1 MTGRIPPR
9 YPAAA
14 RLVYNSPR
22 WRLATLGELA
32 ILGRATLT
40 GALDGVNVLDLTHHI
55 AGPYCSKLLADFG
68 AAVVKIERPV
78 VGDGARRF
86 GPFAGDEAH
95 PEKSLPFLYLNT
107 NKRSVTLDFKT
118 ADGRALLL
126 RLAERADIVVENF
139 RPRSL
144 PKAGL
149 GYADLA
155 RANPSLIMVSISNFG
170 QTGPYRDYEATD
182 IVEYALSGV
191 QYIFGDNDR
200 EPLKHGFDQAQ
211 YKAGTNAA
219 AAALVALHR
228 RDMTGEGQHVDVS
241 IQESVATGLRDTA
254 SAYAY
259 TGAVKWRRPRETG
272 DLPRSPVAT
281 RDGYVVPIA
290 FGGAGWGDAVEFLDS
305 DALRDE
311 RFSTPEGRL
320 RNAAEVD
327 SVLRQT
333 FAQHDAEDL
342 FYRANRVRGLI
353 YGIVQDARQL
363 HQNPQ
368 YAHRGYF
375 ARVEH
380 PAAGAADYPGAPFGM
395 SATPWSVRFPAPTL
409 GQHNAEVYIGELG
422 LSRGELERLR
432 AAGVV

>member
-1 MTGRIPPR
+1 M
-9 YPAAA
+9 
-14 RLVYNSPR
+14 
-22 WRLATLGELA
+22 
-32 ILGRATLT
+32 T

-68 AAVVKIERPV
+68 ASVVKIERPGI
-78 VGDGARRF
+78 GDAARRF
-86 GPFAGDEAH
+86 GPFAGDDPH
-95 PEKSLPFLYLNT
+95 PDKSLPFLYLNT

-118 ADGRALLL
+118 SDGRALLL
-126 RLAERADIVVENF
+126 RMAERADIVVENF

-144 PKAGL
+144 PGAGL

-155 RANPSLIMVSISNFG
+155 QVNPSLIMASISNFG

-182 IVEYALSGV
+182 IVEYALSGI

-219 AAALVALHR
+219 AAALVALRR
-228 RDMTGEGQHVDVS
+228 RDMSGEGQHVDVS
-241 IQESVATGLRDTA
+241 IQESVAAGLRDTT

-259 TGAVKWRRPRETG
+259 TGAVKWRRPSEAG
-272 DLPRSPVAT
+272 ELPRAPVAT
-281 RDGYVVPIA
+281 RDGGYIVPIA
-290 FGGAGWGDAVEFLDS
+290 FGGADWGTTVDFLDS

-320 RNAAEVD
+320 RNAAEFD
-327 SVLRQT
+327 AVLRQT
-333 FAQHDAEDL
+333 FAQYDKEDL
-342 FYRANRVRGLI
+342 FYRANQVRGLI
-353 YGIVQDARQL
+353 YGMAQDAREL
-363 HQNPQ
+363 HENPQ
-368 YAHRGYF
+368 YHHRGYF

-380 PAAGAADYPGAPFGM
+380 PVAGAADYPGAPFGM
-395 SATPWSVRFPAPTL
+395 SATPWSVRIPAPTL
-409 GQHNAEVYIGELG
+409 GQHNAEVYVGELG
-422 LSRGELERLR
+422 VSPGELERLR